1 MNANKLVSGE
11 VKVLQTPISERY
23 CKVNDIATLDLK
35 NKQIR
40 CGGAW
45 FSFSETDERWKVVNV

>member
-1 MNANKLVSGE
+1 MKS
-11 VKVLQTPISERY
+11 VKVLQTPITDRY
-23 CKVNDIATLDLK
+23 CRVGDTAELDEK

-45 FSFSETDERWKVVNV
+45 FKFDERWVVEPNNIN